1 MRRKHHYTDFPQMKL
16 QRIPGSKRSFGWFRC
31 TFTQR
36 TIVLVR
42 GVEHYSEAKPIWNTL
57 CGDDEL
63 DGEGYFDGLHCA
75 IGGVADKAGIYKGS
89 LIFVATKSRALLAHE
104 MNHAVTR
111 CFDYLHINDEEA
123 RCLALSS
130 WMEIAQKIL
139 KLKDEA

>member
-1 MRRKHHYTDFPQMKL
+1 MKRKHHYTDFEQHKL
-16 QRIPGSKRSFGWFRC
+16 HRIPGSKRSFGWFRD

-36 TIVLVR
+36 AIILVR
-42 GVEHYSEAKPIWNTL
+42 GVEHYKEAKPIWKTL
-57 CGDDEL
+57 ISDDEL

-75 IGGVADKAGIYKGS
+75 IGGIEDKAGIYKGS
-89 LIFVATKSRALLAHE
+89 LLFLATKSRALLAHE

-111 CFDYLHINDEEA
+111 CFDYLHIDNEEA

-130 WMEIAQKIL
+130 WMETAQKIL